1 MSEDVLHQ
9 LPCTPDRDTMES
21 FIGRVFNALGM
32 RGLVELSWTS
42 VRAPHRL
49 EFGRQYDVSD
59 LDRLVDD
66 AVRLNSNPSCNIYI
80 SAGLRRSDIDTRHR
94 AKDEHVQSVVAF
106 WADFDKP
113 GSLDAGMKKAKA
125 LGIMPNMVT
134 YTGKHPHLR
143 GQMWWTLD
151 EPCEDFKLHEELMRK
166 LASELGADKSVI
178 NRSRVMRFIGSVAWP
193 LKAERTLE
201 MTGYH
206 EFGPRA
212 AYYTLDE
219 MQTKLRGVET
229 ATQRNALYDFS
240 TAEPNI
246 ETQDLIAL
254 SIEPHKFHE
263 NARTA
268 SARLIAQGMKPDDVY
283 GVLAGAVR
291 AAGVNVPERLVQ
303 LKNLV
308 TGAASKYSPSG
319 KENAAP
325 APAAGPAKDAERISP
340 FMSIAQLLAQP
351 APEYIIESFLIERG
365 MAALFGAPGTFKTF
379 IALDLGLSVAHG
391 LPWHGFKTK
400 QTKVLYICAE
410 GQYGFG
416 ARALVWQQERA
427 AGRDTDQFVLLPVPV
442 NFLQAD
448 AVGKL
453 IEDMQLF
460 LGDVGLVIIDTLAR
474 NFGTGDENKTQDMN
488 AFVKGVSRLAKDAM
502 VLIVHHTGKDEGKDE
517 RGSSAFRA
525 ALDAAFRLKREPASD
540 YVRFDTKKQKEAEEH
555 APLSFVMSKAEAP
568 HPGTG
573 ELLASRIPTLTAEPT
588 PTSMREPTLTR
599 GHLAILSRLRALGP
613 SSVSV
618 LSRDMGKD
626 KGNLSR
632 QLRLLGDRDLIKQ
645 DPATGIWSVRL
656 EEEDD

>member
-1 MSEDVLHQ
+1 MSDVLHS
-9 LPCTPDRDTMES
+9 LPCNPNRDTMES
-21 FIGRVFNALGM
+21 FISRIFNALNM
-32 RGLVELSWTS
+32 RGLIELSWTS

-49 EFGRQYDVSD
+49 EFARQYDVGD
-59 LDRLVDD
+59 LDKLVDD
-66 AVRLNSNPSCNIYI
+66 AVRLNANPNCNVYV
-80 SAGLRRSDIDTRHR
+80 SAGLRRSDIDTKHR
-94 AKDEHVQSVVAF
+94 AKDEHVQSIVAF

-113 GSLDAGMKKAKA
+113 GSLEAGMKKAKA
-125 LGIMPNMVT
+125 LGIIPNMVT

-151 EPCEDFKLHEELMRK
+151 EPCEDFALHEELMRK
-166 LASELGADKSVI
+166 LAVELGADKSVI
-178 NRSRVMRFIGSVAWP
+178 NRSRVMRLIGSVAWP

-254 SIEPHKFHE
+254 SVEPHQFHE
-263 NARTA
+263 NARKA
-268 SARLIAQGMKPDDVY
+268 SARLIAQGMRPEDVY

-291 AAGVNVPERLVQ
+291 AAGINVPERLVQ

-308 TGAASKYSPSG
+308 TGAAAKYSPPREG
-319 KENAAP
+319 AAAP
-325 APAAGPAKDAERISP
+325 SSAPDPSATADRPSP

-351 APEYIIESFLIERG
+351 APQYIIDKFLIERG

-391 LPWHGFKTK
+391 LPWHGFETK
-400 QTKVLYICAE
+400 QRKVLYICAE

-416 ARALVWQQERA
+416 ARALVWQHERA
-427 AGRDTDQFVLLPVPV
+427 AGRDTDQFMLLPVPV
-442 NFLQAD
+442 NFLQPD

-460 LGDVGLVIIDTLAR
+460 IGDVGLIIIDTLAR
-474 NFGTGDENKTQDMN
+474 NFGAGDENKTQDMN
-488 AFVKGVSRLAKDAM
+488 AFVKGVSRLARDAM
-502 VLIVHHTGKDEGKDE
+502 VLIVHHTGKDDGKDE

-525 ALDAAFRLKREPASD
+525 ALDAAFKLKREPLSD
-540 YVRFDTKKQKEAEEH
+540 YVTFVTRKQKEGEEH
-555 APLSFVMSKAEAP
+555 APVNFVMAKAEAP
-568 HPGTG
+568 HPDTG
-573 ELLASRIPTLTAEPT
+573 ELLASRIPTLGQGGT
-588 PTSMREPTLTR
+588 PTSIREPSLTR
-599 GHLAILSRLRALGP
+599 GHLALLAALRRCGGSASLT
-613 SSVSV
+613 S
-618 LSRDMGKD
+618 LAMEMGKD

-632 QLRLLGDRDLIKQ
+632 QLRILQDRELVHQ
-645 DPATGIWSVRL
+645 LNTGNWAL
-656 EEEDD
+656 TNEEEDD

>member
-1 MSEDVLHQ
+1 MTEDVLHQ
-9 LPCTPDRDTMES
+9 MPCKPDRDLMEE
-21 FIGRVFNALGM
+21 FAGRLFNALGM

-49 EFGRQYDVSD
+49 EFARQYDISD
-59 LDRLVDD
+59 LDKLVDD
-66 AVRLNSNPSCNIYI
+66 AARLNANPNCNVYI
-80 SAGLRRSDIDTRHR
+80 SAGLRRADIDVRHR
-94 AKDEHVQSVVAF
+94 AKDEHVQSLVAF

-113 GSLDAGMKKAKA
+113 GSLEAAMKKTAK
-125 LGIMPNMVT
+125 LDIKPNMVT
-134 YTGKHPHLR
+134 FTGKHPHLR

-151 EPCEDFKLHEELMRK
+151 EPCEDFALHEEIMRK
-166 LASELGADKSVI
+166 LAVELGADKSVI

-268 SARLIAQGMKPDDVY
+268 SARLIAQGMKPEDVY

-308 TGAASKYSPSG
+308 TGAAAKFKPADQA
-319 KENAAP
+319 AAP
-325 APAAGPAKDAERISP
+325 APALDPNVERVSP

-351 APEYIIESFLIERG
+351 APEYIIENFLIEKG

-391 LPWHGFKTK
+391 LPWHGFATRQK
-400 QTKVLYICAE
+400 KVLYICAE

-442 NFLQAD
+442 NFLQPE

-460 LGDVGLVIIDTLAR
+460 IGDVGLVIIDTLAR

-525 ALDAAFRLKREPASD
+525 ALDAAFRLKREPLSD
-540 YVRFDTKKQKEAEEH
+540 YVTFVTKKQKEGEEH
-555 APLSFVMSKAEAP
+555 HPLDFVMARAEAP
-568 HPGTG
+568 HPTTG
-573 ELLASRIPTLTAEPT
+573 ELLASRIPTVGSAASS
-588 PTSMREPTLTR
+588 TSMRKPHLSR
-599 GHLAILSRLRALGP
+599 AHLAILSFLRTNGACSASILGRE
-613 SSVSV
+613 
-618 LSRDMGKD
+618 LGKD
-626 KGNLSR
+626 RSNLSR
-632 QLRLLGDRDLIKQ
+632 QLRLLADNDMVRQTTTGDWAIKL
-645 DPATGIWSVRL
+645 D
-656 EEEDD
+656 EDDD

>member
-1 MSEDVLHQ
+1 MTEDVLHQ
-9 LPCTPDRDTMES
+9 MPCKPDRDLMEE
-21 FIGRVFNALGM
+21 FAGRLFNALGM

-49 EFGRQYDVSD
+49 EFARQYDISD
-59 LDRLVDD
+59 LDKLVDD
-66 AVRLNSNPSCNIYI
+66 AARLNANPNCNVYI
-80 SAGLRRSDIDTRHR
+80 SAGLRRADIDTRHR
-94 AKDEHVQSVVAF
+94 AKDEHVQSIVAF

-113 GSLDAGMKKAKA
+113 GSLEAAMKKTDK
-125 LGIMPNMVT
+125 LGIKPNMVT
-134 YTGKHPHLR
+134 FTGKHPHLR
-143 GQMWWTLD
+143 GQMWWMLD
-151 EPCEDFKLHEELMRK
+151 EPCEDFELHEQIMRK
-166 LASELGADKSVI
+166 LAVELGADKSVI

-193 LKAERTLE
+193 LKAERKLE

-268 SARLIAQGMKPDDVY
+268 SARLIAQGMKPEDVY

-308 TGAASKYSPSG
+308 TGAAAKFKPADQA
-319 KENAAP
+319 AAP
-325 APAAGPAKDAERISP
+325 APALDPNVERVSP

-351 APEYIIESFLIERG
+351 APEYIIENFLIEKG

-391 LPWHGFKTK
+391 LPWHGFATRQK
-400 QTKVLYICAE
+400 KVLYICAE

-442 NFLQAD
+442 NFLQPE

-460 LGDVGLVIIDTLAR
+460 IGDVGLVIIDTLAR

-488 AFVKGVSRLAKDAM
+488 AFVKGVSRLARDAM

-525 ALDAAFRLKREPASD
+525 ALDAAFRLKREPLSD
-540 YVRFDTKKQKEAEEH
+540 YVTFVTKKQKEGEEH
-555 APLSFVMSKAEAP
+555 HPLDFVMARAEAP
-568 HPGTG
+568 HPTTG
-573 ELLASRIPTLTAEPT
+573 ELLASRIPTVGSAASS
-588 PTSMREPTLTR
+588 TSMRKPHLSR
-599 GHLAILSRLRALGP
+599 AHLAILSALRANGPMSASILGRE
-613 SSVSV
+613 
-618 LSRDMGKD
+618 LGKD
-626 KGNLSR
+626 RSNLSR
-632 QLRLLGDRDLIKQ
+632 QLRLLADNELVRQTDTGDWAIKL
-645 DPATGIWSVRL
+645 D
-656 EEEDD
+656 EDDD

>member
-32 RGLVELSWTS
+32 RGLIELSWTS

-59 LDRLVDD
+59 IDRLVDD

-94 AKDEHVQSVVAF
+94 AKDEHVQSIVAF

-113 GSLDAGMKKAKA
+113 GSLEAAMKKTAK
-125 LGIMPNMVT
+125 LDIKPNMVT

-268 SARLIAQGMKPDDVY
+268 SARLIAQGMKPEDVY

-308 TGAASKYSPSG
+308 TGAAAKFKPADQA
-319 KENAAP
+319 AAP
-325 APAAGPAKDAERISP
+325 APALDPNVERVSP

-351 APEYIIESFLIERG
+351 APEYIIENFLIEKG

-391 LPWHGFKTK
+391 LPWHGFATRQK
-400 QTKVLYICAE
+400 KVLYICAE

-442 NFLQAD
+442 NFLQPE

-460 LGDVGLVIIDTLAR
+460 IGDVGLVIIDTLAR

-488 AFVKGVSRLAKDAM
+488 AFVKGVSRLARDAM

-525 ALDAAFRLKREPASD
+525 ALDAAFRLKREPLSD
-540 YVRFDTKKQKEAEEH
+540 YVTFVTKKQKEGEEH
-555 APLSFVMSKAEAP
+555 HPLDFVMARAEAP
-568 HPGTG
+568 HPTTG
-573 ELLASRIPTLTAEPT
+573 ELLASRIPTVGSAASS
-588 PTSMREPTLTR
+588 TSMRKPHLSR
-599 GHLAILSRLRALGP
+599 AHLAILSFLRTNGACSASILGRE
-613 SSVSV
+613 
-618 LSRDMGKD
+618 LGKD
-626 KGNLSR
+626 RSNLSR
-632 QLRLLGDRDLIKQ
+632 QLRLLADNELVRQTDTGDWAIKL
-645 DPATGIWSVRL
+645 D
-656 EEEDD
+656 EDDD

>member
-9 LPCTPDRDTMES
+9 LPCTPDRRTMEE
-21 FIGRVFNALGM
+21 FVGRVFSALGM

-42 VRAPHRL
+42 VRLPHKL
-49 EFGRQYDVSD
+49 EFARQYDIGD
-59 LDRLVDD
+59 LERLIDD
-66 AVRLNSNPSCNIYI
+66 AEHLNANPSCNVYI
-80 SAGLRRSDIDTRHR
+80 SAGLRRSDIDTKHR
-94 AKDEHVQSVVAF
+94 AKDDDVQSVVAF

-113 GSLDAGMKKAKA
+113 GSLDAGLKKAKK
-125 LGIMPNMVT
+125 LGITPNMVT

-166 LASELGADKSVI
+166 LALELGADRSVI
-178 NRSRVMRFIGSVAWP
+178 NRSRVMRLIGSVAWP

-201 MTGYH
+201 MTGYY
-206 EFGPRA
+206 EVMPRA

-219 MQTKLRGVET
+219 LQSKLRGVAST
-229 ATQRNALYDFS
+229 TQRNALYDFS
-240 TAEPNI
+240 TAEPTI

-254 SIEPHKFHE
+254 SVEPHKFHE

-268 SARLIAQGMKPDDVY
+268 SARLIAQGMRPEDVY

-308 TGAASKYSPSG
+308 TGAAAKFKPVDQPT
-319 KENAAP
+319 AP
-325 APAAGPAKDAERISP
+325 APSPVEGTERTSP

-351 APEYIIESFLIERG
+351 APEYIIEKFLIERG

-391 LPWHGFKTK
+391 LPWHGFATRQK
-400 QTKVLYICAE
+400 KVLYICAE

-453 IEDMQLF
+453 LEDMQIF

-488 AFVKGVSRLAKDAM
+488 AFVKGVSRLAKEAM

-525 ALDAAFRLKREPASD
+525 ALDAAFRLKREPGSD
-540 YVRFDTKKQKEAEEH
+540 FVRFDTKKQKEGEEH
-555 APLSFVMSKAEAP
+555 APLSFVMAKAEAP
-568 HPGTG
+568 HPTTG
-573 ELLASRIPTLTAEPT
+573 ELLGSRIPTLTAET
-588 PTSMREPTLTR
+588 SPTSLREPTLTR

-618 LSRDMGKD
+618 LARDLGKD

-632 QLRLLGDRDLIKQ
+632 QLRLLADRELTRQ
-645 DPATGIWSVRL
+645 DPVTGIWSVKN

>member
-1 MSEDVLHQ
+1 MTEDVLHQ
-9 LPCTPDRDTMES
+9 MPCKPDRDLMEE
-21 FIGRVFNALGM
+21 FAGRLFNALGM

-49 EFGRQYDVSD
+49 EFARQYDISD
-59 LDRLVDD
+59 LDKLVDD
-66 AVRLNSNPSCNIYI
+66 AARLNANPNCNVYI
-80 SAGLRRSDIDTRHR
+80 SAGLRRADIDTRHR
-94 AKDEHVQSVVAF
+94 AKDEHVQSLVAF

-113 GSLDAGMKKAKA
+113 GSLEAAMKKTAK
-125 LGIMPNMVT
+125 LDIKPNMVT
-134 YTGKHPHLR
+134 FTGKHPHLR

-151 EPCEDFKLHEELMRK
+151 EPCEDFALHEEIMRK
-166 LASELGADKSVI
+166 LAVELGADKSVI

-268 SARLIAQGMKPDDVY
+268 SARLIAQGMKPEDVY

-308 TGAASKYSPSG
+308 TGAAAKFKPADQA
-319 KENAAP
+319 AAP
-325 APAAGPAKDAERISP
+325 APALDPNVERVSP

-351 APEYIIESFLIERG
+351 APEYIIDQFLIEKG

-391 LPWHGFKTK
+391 LPWHGFATRQK
-400 QTKVLYICAE
+400 KVLYICAE

-427 AGRDTDQFVLLPVPV
+427 AGRDTDQFMLLPVPV
-442 NFLQAD
+442 NFLQPE

-460 LGDVGLVIIDTLAR
+460 IGDVGLVIIDTLAR

-488 AFVKGVSRLAKDAM
+488 AFVKGVSRLARDAM

-525 ALDAAFRLKREPASD
+525 ALDAAFRLKREPLSD
-540 YVRFDTKKQKEAEEH
+540 YVTFVTKKQKEGEEH
-555 APLSFVMSKAEAP
+555 HPLDFVMARAEAP
-568 HPGTG
+568 HPTTG
-573 ELLASRIPTLTAEPT
+573 ELLASRIPTVGSAASS
-588 PTSMREPTLTR
+588 TSMRKPHLSR
-599 GHLAILSRLRALGP
+599 AHLAILSFLRTNGACSASILGRE
-613 SSVSV
+613 
-618 LSRDMGKD
+618 LGKD
-626 KGNLSR
+626 RSNLSR
-632 QLRLLGDRDLIKQ
+632 QLRLLADNELVRQTDTGDWAIKL
-645 DPATGIWSVRL
+645 D
-656 EEEDD
+656 EDDD

>member
-1 MSEDVLHQ
+1 MTEDVLHQ
-9 LPCTPDRDTMES
+9 LPCKPDRETMES
-21 FIGRVFNALGM
+21 FIGRVFSALGM

-49 EFGRQYDVSD
+49 EFGRQYDVGD

-66 AVRLNSNPSCNIYI
+66 AVRLNSNPNCNVYI
-80 SAGLRRSDIDTRHR
+80 SAGLRRSDIDTKHR

-106 WADFDKP
+106 WADFDRP

-125 LGIMPNMVT
+125 LGIVPNMVT

-151 EPCEDFKLHEELMRK
+151 EPCEDFKLHEEIERK
-166 LASELGADKSVI
+166 LAIELGADKSVI

-219 MQTKLRGVET
+219 MQSKLRGVST
-229 ATQRNALYDFS
+229 QTQRNALYDFS
-240 TAEPNI
+240 TAEPTI

-254 SIEPHKFHE
+254 SVEPHQFHE
-263 NARTA
+263 NARKA
-268 SARLIAQGMKPDDVY
+268 SARLIAQGMDPSDVY

-308 TGAASKYSPSG
+308 AGAAAKFKPAG
-319 KENAAP
+319 DVAAP
-325 APAAGPAKDAERISP
+325 ALPQSQGSEERVSP

-351 APEYIIESFLIERG
+351 APEYIIESFLIEKG

-391 LPWHGFKTK
+391 LPWHGFTTRQK
-400 QTKVLYICAE
+400 KVLYICAE

-416 ARALVWQQERA
+416 SRALVWQQERA

-442 NFLQAD
+442 NFLQPD

-453 IEDMQLF
+453 IEDMRRF

-488 AFVKGVSRLAKDAM
+488 AFVKGVSRLTSDAM
-502 VLIVHHTGKDEGKDE
+502 VLIVHHTGKDDGKDE

-525 ALDAAFRLKREPASD
+525 ALDAAFKLKREPASD

-555 APLSFVMSKAEAP
+555 APLSFVMAKAEAP

-588 PTSMREPTLTR
+588 PTSMRQPSLTR
-599 GHLAILSRLRALGP
+599 GHLAILSLLRAEGP
-613 SSVSV
+613 SSLAV
-618 LSRDMGKD
+618 LASQLGKD

-632 QLRLLGDRDLIKQ
+632 QLRLLADRDLVSQ
-645 DPATGIWSVRL
+645 HPATGSWAIRS

>member
-1 MSEDVLHQ
+1 MTEDVLHQ
-9 LPCTPDRDTMES
+9 MPCKPDRDLMEE
-21 FIGRVFNALGM
+21 FAGRLFNALGM

-42 VRAPHRL
+42 VRAPHRM
-49 EFGRQYDVSD
+49 EFARQYDISD

-66 AVRLNSNPSCNIYI
+66 AARLNANPNCNVYI
-80 SAGLRRSDIDTRHR
+80 SAGLRRADIDTRHR

-113 GSLDAGMKKAKA
+113 GSLEAAMKKTEK
-125 LGIMPNMVT
+125 LGIKPNMVT
-134 YTGKHPHLR
+134 FTGKHPHLR
-143 GQMWWTLD
+143 GQMWWMLD
-151 EPCEDFKLHEELMRK
+151 EPCEDFELHEQIMRK
-166 LASELGADKSVI
+166 LAVELGADKSVI

-193 LKAERTLE
+193 LKAERKLE
-201 MTGYH
+201 MTGYY

-212 AYYTLDE
+212 GPYTLDE
-219 MQTKLRGVET
+219 MSSQLRGVE
-229 ATQRNALYDFS
+229 AKSPRNALYDFS

-246 ETQDLIAL
+246 ETQDLIAF
-254 SIEPHKFHE
+254 SVEPHQFHE
-263 NARTA
+263 NARKA
-268 SARLIAQGMKPDDVY
+268 SARLIAQGMQPDDVY

-291 AAGVNVPERLVQ
+291 AAGVNVAERLVQ

-308 TGAASKYSPSG
+308 NGAAAKFKPADVT
-319 KENAAP
+319 AAP
-325 APAAGPAKDAERISP
+325 RPAKASDEERVSP

-351 APEYIIESFLIERG
+351 APEYIIDQFLIEKG

-391 LPWHGFKTK
+391 LPWHGFATRQK
-400 QTKVLYICAE
+400 KVLYICAE

-442 NFLQAD
+442 NFLQPE

-460 LGDVGLVIIDTLAR
+460 IGDVGLVIIDTLAR

-488 AFVKGVSRLAKDAM
+488 AFVKGVSRLARDAM

-525 ALDAAFRLKREPASD
+525 ALDAAFRLKREPLSD
-540 YVRFDTKKQKEAEEH
+540 YVTFVTKKQKEGEEH
-555 APLSFVMSKAEAP
+555 RPLDFVMARAEAP
-568 HPGTG
+568 HPTTG
-573 ELLASRIPTLTAEPT
+573 ELLASRIPTVGAASA
-588 PTSMREPTLTR
+588 PTSIRKPHLSKA
-599 GHLAILSRLRALGP
+599 HLAILTFLRANGACSASIIGREL
-613 SSVSV
+613 
-618 LSRDMGKD
+618 GKD
-626 KGNLSR
+626 RSNLSR
-632 QLRLLGDRDLIKQ
+632 QLRLLSDHELVRQLDTGD
-645 DPATGIWSVRL
+645 WVVRV

>member
-1 MSEDVLHQ
+1 MTEDVLHQ
-9 LPCTPDRDTMES
+9 MPCKPDRDLMEE
-21 FIGRVFNALGM
+21 FAGRLFNALGM

-49 EFGRQYDVSD
+49 EFARQYDISD
-59 LDRLVDD
+59 LDKLVDD
-66 AVRLNSNPSCNIYI
+66 AARLNANPNCNVYI
-80 SAGLRRSDIDTRHR
+80 SAGLRRADIDTRHR
-94 AKDEHVQSVVAF
+94 AKDEHVQSIVAF

-113 GSLDAGMKKAKA
+113 GSLEAAMKKTAK
-125 LGIMPNMVT
+125 LGIVPNMVT

-268 SARLIAQGMKPDDVY
+268 SARLIAQGMKPEDVY

-308 TGAASKYSPSG
+308 TGAAAKFKPADQA
-319 KENAAP
+319 AAP
-325 APAAGPAKDAERISP
+325 APALDPNVERVSP

-351 APEYIIESFLIERG
+351 APEYIIDQFLIEKG

-391 LPWHGFKTK
+391 LPWHGFATRQK
-400 QTKVLYICAE
+400 KVLYICAE

-427 AGRDTDQFVLLPVPV
+427 AGRDTDQFMLLPVPV
-442 NFLQAD
+442 NFLQPE

-460 LGDVGLVIIDTLAR
+460 IGDVGLVIIDTLAR

-488 AFVKGVSRLAKDAM
+488 AFVKGVSRLARDAM

-525 ALDAAFRLKREPASD
+525 ALDAAFRLKREPLSD
-540 YVRFDTKKQKEAEEH
+540 YVTFVTKKQKEGEEH
-555 APLSFVMSKAEAP
+555 APVEFVMARAEAP
-568 HPGTG
+568 HPATG
-573 ELLASRIPTLTAEPT
+573 ELLASRIPTIGSAASS
-588 PTSMREPTLTR
+588 TSMRKPHLSR
-599 GHLAILSRLRALGP
+599 AHLAILSFLRTNGACSASILGRE
-613 SSVSV
+613 
-618 LSRDMGKD
+618 LGKD
-626 KGNLSR
+626 RSNLSR
-632 QLRLLGDRDLIKQ
+632 QLRLLADNELVRQTDTGDWAIKL
-645 DPATGIWSVRL
+645 D
-656 EEEDD
+656 EDDD